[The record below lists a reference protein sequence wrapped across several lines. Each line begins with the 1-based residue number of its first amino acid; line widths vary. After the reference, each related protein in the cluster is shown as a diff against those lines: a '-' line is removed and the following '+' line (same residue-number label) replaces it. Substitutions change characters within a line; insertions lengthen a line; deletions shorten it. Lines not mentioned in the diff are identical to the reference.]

1 MQADTLE
8 GGKIFCLSF
17 QPKVELNGYLWELFV
32 KKQGM
37 PSSRNLLSAYSCL
50 IGIGT
55 PRKKKSKSEI
65 ILRVKS
71 YLR

>member
-1 MQADTLE
+1 MPWRR
-8 GGKIFCLSF
+8 KNILSFF

-50 IGIGT
+50 TGIGT
-55 PRKKKSKSEI
+55 PRKRRVN
-65 ILRVKS
+65 LRLS
-71 YLR
+71 